1 MHHLEIPASIA
12 QQLVDGL
19 MGGYKDYLAERKQ
32 KQQSLTISGAFA
44 WTRSNFIDSKI
55 SELVSKEPS
64 ISSQPDKAGYAWEYI
79 QFIHEQSNHRSLI
92 IVKNAR

>member
-44 WTRSNFIDSKI
+44 WTRSNFIDSNG
-55 SELVSKEPS
+55 PGA
-64 ISSQPDKAGYAWEYI
+64 ISSTLRLA
-79 QFIHEQSNHRSLI
+79 N
-92 IVKNAR
+92 

>member
-1 MHHLEIPASIA
+1 MHHLEIPASLA

-55 SELVSKEPS
+55 SELVRNLQLVVNL
-64 ISSQPDKAGYAWEYI
+64 IRPDTLGNTFNLSTNKA
-79 QFIHEQSNHRSLI
+79 I
-92 IVKNAR
+92 IAH